1 MPYAKPS
8 DVPSNVPEAYK
19 AQFMEVFNS
28 VHAAAL
34 QDKKS
39 PAQADEKSF
48 AQAWSVILKAKAKD
62 QTVEKKND
70 GGQAA
75 DPEQSLRFAADQLRE
90 PDGKF
95 ASDAGEKAHTQE
107 EHLKAQMIHVG
118 KAREAQQAGN
128 HEEAKAHEHAAILHS
143 KAAFEHKNNMEA
155 VGEPARAASKVAN
168 DMSGMH
174 RSQTEQTEE
183 RYSEDQPREPNGEF
197 GSGGK
202 IVHEGHDAILKEAG
216 YTQTDKKGQYK
227 DAKGNNVQV
236 SKNGAFTATSKT
248 YQMKVGTTANDLK
261 AAISKRFNDNH
272 DEKGQFA
279 SGGGVA
285 KGFVGHN
292 PENEGQ
298 HPSAETQN
306 QMGKK
311 EPLTQTHTPTP
322 EKEEEAYQHLIKS
335 GMSEKEASKLTDKEI
350 YSKAAAA
357 GWNGTGGYVGGPG
370 SKSRELSQNSDTRE
384 KYMSVEKRYAAEL
397 RVGTANEA
405 GGMSL
410 VGYAARFNSP
420 SKDLGGFKEIIAPG
434 AFTRALAANS
444 DVRCLFNHDA
454 NKVLGRTLSGTLKLT
469 QDDNGLM
476 FHCTLD
482 PNNTEHRNLH
492 SSVARGDINE
502 CSFAFTP
509 NGENGDH
516 WEDKQDADGKYFI
529 SRTLKD
535 VNLFD
540 VSAVTN
546 PAYSNTSV
554 QAREAEIT
562 PEIRSIMSEI
572 VKKRAAKVG
581 GIEARSESVQEM
593 LNCMSKCLVEQF
605 PRTDQTD
612 TSLPVSW
619 GQYYMCDT
627 YDTYIIACQEG
638 PGGEYVSI
646 SFVEKPDGDGFIFG
660 TPVPVEKEWIPSDRC
675 KSVLAE
681 FRAMTSSHMQAIAEQ
696 HAKAAAAHTDTAAA
710 HTDAATAHTDAAE
723 AHSKAAADAQQVA
736 ERMEK
741 CSATMGD
748 CSTKGCECQNRMIA
762 TRDMDDSYEDYL
774 NIFGDDDCD
783 ERTAKI
789 VAHRA
794 ARKSVAAASDE
805 PMTRCKVVGGS
816 NLPAGAFAHA
826 GDPDETRTWK
836 NAVHDAAHTANSMAA
851 DRSAV
856 PADKADAVTAKIQR
870 AAKKFGIQ
878 SEAEKAAAV
887 AARAA
892 AEKED
897 LELRFRLAMAL

>member
-48 AQAWSVILKAKAKD
+48 AQAYSVINNAKNAARD
-62 QTVEKKND
+62 VSADGPGFGPVEKKFTD
-70 GGQAA
+70 GGQAE
-75 DPEQSLRFAADQLRE
+75 DPTQPLRDR
-90 PDGKF
+90 
-95 ASDAGEKAHTQE
+95 
-107 EHLKAQMIHVG
+107 
-118 KAREAQQAGN
+118 
-128 HEEAKAHEHAAILHS
+128 S
-143 KAAFEHKNNMEA
+143 KIGTFSNK
-155 VGEPARAASKVAN
+155 
-168 DMSGMH
+168 
-174 RSQTEQTEE
+174 T
-183 RYSEDQPREPNGEF
+183 EDQKMDGMVCSACGGDVTNRE
-197 GSGGK
+197 
-202 IVHEGHDAILKEAG
+202 H
-216 YTQTDKKGQYK
+216 
-227 DAKGNNVQV
+227 
-236 SKNGAFTATSKT
+236 
-248 YQMKVGTTANDLK
+248 
-261 AAISKRFNDNH
+261 
-272 DEKGQFA
+272 
-279 SGGGVA
+279 
-285 KGFVGHN
+285 
-292 PENEGQ
+292 
-298 HPSAETQN
+298 
-306 QMGKK
+306 
-311 EPLTQTHTPTP
+311 
-322 EKEEEAYQHLIKS
+322 
-335 GMSEKEASKLTDKEI
+335 
-350 YSKAAAA
+350 
-357 GWNGTGGYVGGPG
+357 GTGESSCCKASIVPVE
-370 SKSRELSQNSDTRE
+370 SAHPPASITNRPAAKFDRKLSHLSETRE

-502 CSFAFTP
+502 CSFAFTA

-554 QAREAEIT
+554 QARDAEIT

-593 LNCMSKCLVEQF
+593 LNCMSKCLAEQF

-638 PGGEYVSI
+638 PGCEYVSI
-646 SFVEKPDGDGFIFG
+646 SFVEKPDGEGFIFG

-774 NIFGDDDCD
+774 NIFGDDDGD

-816 NLPAGAFAHA
+816 NLPAGAFAHV

-836 NAVHDAAHTANSMAA
+836 NAVHDAAHTTNSMAA